1 MCKQTLRRVYCAAH
15 DRFAR
20 YEREPTRIGI
30 APLRK
35 LRARHTATVRF
46 SISKVSSVSVQVF
59 DKHGLELIRGLELP
73 HGAHAIAWTPPSRG
87 RYRLRIAAQGPSGPL
102 GVATRKIHVVLPE
115 AEAEEALRQ
124 APATWRE
131 VQVDAAS
138 EKATSWT
145 SDR

>member
-46 SISKVSSVSVQVF
+46 SISKVSSVTVQVF
-59 DKHGLELIRGLELP
+59 DKHGLELSSRPRAAPRRPRDRVDAAVTRALPAADRGTGSERS
-73 HGAHAIAWTPPSRG
+73 AWRRDSQDPRRPP
-87 RYRLRIAAQGPSGPL
+87 Q
-102 GVATRKIHVVLPE
+102 
-115 AEAEEALRQ
+115 AEAEKALRQ
-124 APATWRE
+124 AQATWRKC
-131 VQVDAAS
+131 DGKLTPRP
-138 EKATSWT
+138 KADKL
-145 SDR
+145 DR